1 MWTRPSPVVY
11 LSHLLPFTE
20 DFLSHFPPPVIC
32 CVFVSADSY
41 LSVHT
46 HPSLEAHEL
55 LRIVS
60 LKMDRAEEEMVLAVM
75 SHSGGTCMQMFFRLF
90 FWHYLVFTEGLP
102 SLCASLPCSP
112 TFFLFLFRICY
123 RRAAIAATQ
132 WLCVLGVPDPTRKTR
147 SLSQGCHWDLG
158 T

>member
-1 MWTRPSPVVY
+1 MPTRPSPVVC

-20 DFLSHFPPPVIC
+20 DFLSYFPPPVIC
-32 CVFVSADSY
+32 CVYVSADSY

-75 SHSGGTCMQMFFRLF
+75 SHSGGTCRENCLYDKHCCQQRFFHLF
-90 FWHYLVFTEGLP
+90 SRHYLVFAEGLP
-102 SLCASLPCSP
+102 SLFASLPCSS

-123 RRAAIAATQ
+123 QRAAIAATQ
-132 WLCVLGVPDPTRKTR
+132 
-147 SLSQGCHWDLG
+147 
-158 T
+158 